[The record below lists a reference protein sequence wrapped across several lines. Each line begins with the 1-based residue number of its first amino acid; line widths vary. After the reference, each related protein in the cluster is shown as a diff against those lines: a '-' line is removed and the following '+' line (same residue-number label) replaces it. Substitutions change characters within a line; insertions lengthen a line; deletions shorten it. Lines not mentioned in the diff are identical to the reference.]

1 MSYATL
7 AESMKRATFGRAGST
22 RTRVALTRLAD
33 LDAAIEERQ
42 RCSAAL
48 LLALDE
54 DELRLGDAGTLLLD
68 HKKQLR
74 ERRDLHRGCAASRAL
89 RASIDFLRLYH
100 IAIGRVL
107 CTYSEQ
113 VHDYCDMLRRESDE
127 FDDER
132 GEIRNALPAA
142 AIGAYDR
149 LQSERAQT
157 AD

>member
-7 AESMKRATFGRAGST
+7 AESIKRAAFGRAGST

-48 LLALDE
+48 LLALDQ

-74 ERRDLHRGCAASRAL
+74 ERRELHRDYAASRAL

-100 IAIGRVL
+100 IANGRLL

-113 VHDYCDMLRRESDE
+113 IHDYCETLRRESDQ
-127 FDDER
+127 FDEER
-132 GEIRNALPAA
+132 REIRKALPAV
-142 AIGAYDR
+142 AIGGYDQ